1 MERLRKS
8 VFGPPFLL
16 LLIAVFASI
25 RDTKG
30 FLAWAKTI
38 NAWILN
44 NLGWLF
50 SATSLWMVLLCVAI
64 YFSRFGQIRIGGE
77 DAEPLLTR
85 WQWFSI
91 TLCTTVAIGILFWAT
106 AEPLY
111 HLRNP
116 PKSLGLVA
124 NSPETARFAMSTMYM
139 HWTFTPYAI
148 YTIPSLMFAYAFYN
162 RKERYS
168 LQSTLTPLLG
178 EKKRPWLADS
188 IDAICLYSLVLGMA
202 ASLGTGIITLAGG
215 VGYFLGWKTTPL
227 LLAVLAGLIVVAFC
241 ISAASGLL
249 KGIRLLSDWNVRIF
263 VALCIIVFL
272 GGPTAFV
279 LQFGVES
286 LGQYMGHFF
295 ERSLFIGAM
304 PKDPWPQS
312 WSVFYWAV
320 WMAWAPITAM
330 FLGRIARGYTVR
342 EFIVFNWVLP
352 SIFSIIWMAV
362 FSGTTIHMELVQ
374 KLGFQQVLST
384 KGPNFVV
391 YALLQ
396 QMPLAGVLVAV
407 FVGTSFLS
415 YVTAADSNTSAMAA
429 LCTTGITADSSEAP
443 LLPKILWGVTVG
455 TVAWVM
461 TSYAGIDGIKMLSN
475 IGGLPALFLLIAISI
490 ALTLTVLRFQ
500 NQSDAAQVET
510 ATEVETSST
519 DAADEHQQKS
529 T

>member
-1 MERLRKS
+1 MKRLRKS

-16 LLIAVFASI
+16 LFMAVVASFH
-25 RDTKG
+25 DPKG
-30 FLAWAKTI
+30 FLAWTKTI
-38 NAWILN
+38 NTWILDH
-44 NLGWLF
+44 LGWLF
-50 SATSLWMVLLCVAI
+50 SATSLWMVLLCVAV
-64 YFSRFGQIRIGGE
+64 YFSRFGQIRIGGD

-85 WQWFSI
+85 WQWFAI

-111 HLRNP
+111 HLRTP
-116 PKSLGLVA
+116 PKSLGMAA
-124 NSPETARFAMSTMYM
+124 NSPQAAQFAMSTMYM

-162 RKERYS
+162 RKESYS

-178 EKKRPWLADS
+178 KRKSPWLGNS
-188 IDAICLYSLVLGMA
+188 LDAICLYSLVLGMA

-215 VGYFLGWKTTPL
+215 LGYFFGWKSTPGIY
-227 LLAVLAGLIVVAFC
+227 AFIAALIVIAFC
-241 ISAASGLL
+241 LSAASGLL

-263 VALCIIVFL
+263 VGLCIIVFL
-272 GGPTAFV
+272 SGPTSFV
-279 LQFGVES
+279 LQFGSES
-286 LGQYMGHFF
+286 FGQYMNHFF
-295 ERSLFIGAM
+295 ERSLFIGSM

-352 SIFSIIWMAV
+352 SLFSVVWMAI

-384 KGPNFVV
+384 KGPNSVI
-391 YALLQ
+391 YALFS
-396 QMPLAGVLVAV
+396 QMPLATVLIAV
-407 FVGTSFLS
+407 FIGVSFLS

-443 LLPKILWGVTVG
+443 FLPKLLWGGTVG
-455 TVAWVM
+455 LVAWVM

-475 IGGLPALFLLIAISI
+475 IGGLPALFLLIAISV
-490 ALTLTVLRFQ
+490 ALFLTVLRYQ
-500 NQSDAAQVET
+500 NEWDDSSGNPIDSDK
-510 ATEVETSST
+510 SS
-519 DAADEHQQKS
+519 S
-529 T
+529 L